1 MNQGKDNGISDSD
14 FIGGVYAPRRNRRVL
29 HTEVVEFRMDKLRRR
44 KPRIIDVECFSD
56 ELKIDD
62 GQGKA

>member
-1 MNQGKDNGISDSD
+1 MNQGKDNGTSDSD
-14 FIGGVYAPRRNRRVL
+14 FIGGVYAPSRNRRVL
-29 HTEVVEFRMDKLRRR
+29 HADFVEFRMSELRRR

>member
-29 HTEVVEFRMDKLRRR
+29 HAEVVEFRMDKLRRR
-44 KPRIIDVECFSD
+44 KPKIVDSDCFAN
-56 ELKIDD
+56 ELVIDD
-62 GQGKA
+62 GQRKA